1 MTLAFVFPGQGSQAI
16 GMGQDLAD
24 AFIEARETFEE
35 IDDALEQNLFRLM
48 CEGPESDLTLTENA
62 QPALMAVS
70 LAVIRVLERHCG
82 LDLVQELSFVAGHSL
97 GEYSAL
103 AAAKTFSISDTAR
116 LLKIRGQAMQAAVPV
131 GQGGM
136 AAIIGVDLDSAIS
149 LAKAVAADE
158 VCTTANDN
166 APGQIVLSGDIN
178 AIEKAVRKAAD
189 YGARRAIPLQVSAP
203 FHCSLMKP
211 AAERM
216 ADALNSVEISAPL
229 IPLIANVTAKPV
241 ADPNSIR
248 QLLIEQVTGMVRWRE
263 SILVLKELGVH
274 KLVEVG
280 SGTVLSGLSRRIDK
294 SLSTTSISD
303 PDGID
308 SFVESL

>member
-211 AAERM
+211 AAKRM

>member
-149 LAKAVAADE
+149 LAKAVSADE

-211 AAERM
+211 AAKRM

>member
-1 MTLAFVFPGQGSQAI
+1 
-16 GMGQDLAD
+16 
-24 AFIEARETFEE
+24 
-35 IDDALEQNLFRLM
+35 
-48 CEGPESDLTLTENA
+48 
-62 QPALMAVS
+62 
-70 LAVIRVLERHCG
+70 
-82 LDLVQELSFVAGHSL
+82 
-97 GEYSAL
+97 
-103 AAAKTFSISDTAR
+103 
-116 LLKIRGQAMQAAVPV
+116 MQAAVPV